1 MRLYRTVA
9 DAIPKL
15 DSAAAARCQSL
26 LDAKT
31 KPRGSLGRLEELAC
45 RLAAIRGEAAPLLA
59 SKAVLI
65 MAADHGVAEEGVSA
79 YPSEVTGQMVANF
92 VRGGAAINVLARQ
105 TGAWVEVADMGV
117 RFPVKGLTGV
127 RTHRMGLGTDNFTKG
142 PAMSRETAEEALD
155 VGVKLASEMALTGVT
170 MLGLG
175 EMGIGNTTA
184 SSALTCAFTGLPPEQ
199 VTGRGTGVDEEGWKR
214 KVDAV
219 RRALEV
225 NQPDPSDPLGVLA
238 KLGGFEIAGLAGA
251 AMGAASKRVP
261 VMLDGFISSVAG
273 LVAVRLCPQV
283 AQYLFASH
291 RSFEIGHVKVLEEL
305 GLQPLLDLGLR
316 LGEGSGAA
324 LAFNLVD
331 ASLSILHEMATFL
344 TAGVRDTG
352 R

>member
-1 MRLYRTVA
+1 M
-9 DAIPKL
+9 
-15 DSAAAARCQSL
+15 
-26 LDAKT
+26 
-31 KPRGSLGRLEELAC
+31 
-45 RLAAIRGEAAPLLA
+45 
-59 SKAVLI
+59 
-65 MAADHGVAEEGVSA
+65 
-79 YPSEVTGQMVANF
+79 
-92 VRGGAAINVLARQ
+92 LARQ
-105 TGAWVEVADMGV
+105 TGAWVEVVDMGV

-127 RTHRMGLGTDNFTKG
+127 RVHRMGLGTENFTKG

-155 VGVKLASEMALTGVT
+155 VGARLASDMAMTGVT

-184 SSALTCAFTGLPPEQ
+184 SSAITCAFTGLTPEE
-199 VTGRGTGVDEEGWKR
+199 VTGRGTGVDDEGWHR

-219 RRALEV
+219 KRALEV
-225 NQPDPSDPLGVLA
+225 NQPDPEDPLGVLA
-238 KLGGFEIAGLAGA
+238 KLGGFEIAGIAGA
-251 AMGAASKRVP
+251 ALGAASKRVP

-283 AQYLFASH
+283 APFLLASH
-291 RSFEIGHVKVLEEL
+291 RSMEVGHTRVLQEL
-305 GLQPLLDLGLR
+305 GQQPLLDLGLR

-344 TAGVRDTG
+344 SAGVRDTG

>member
-1 MRLYRTVA
+1 LRLYRSVA

-15 DSAAAARCQSL
+15 DTAAAARCQSL
-26 LDAKT
+26 LDGKT

-45 RLAAIRGEAAPLLA
+45 RLAAIRGEPAPLLA

-65 MAADHGVAEEGVSA
+65 MAADHGVTEEGVSA

-105 TGAWVEVADMGV
+105 TGAWVEVVDMGV

-127 RTHRMGLGTDNFTKG
+127 RLHRMGLGTENFTKG

-155 VGVKLASEMALTGVT
+155 VGARIASDMAMTGVT

-184 SSALTCAFTGLPPEQ
+184 SSAITCVFTGLTPEE
-199 VTGRGTGVDEEGWKR
+199 VTGRGTGVDDEGWRR

-225 NQPDPSDPLGVLA
+225 NQPDPADPLGVLA
-238 KLGGFEIAGLAGA
+238 KLGGFEIAGIAGA
-251 AMGAASKRVP
+251 ALGAASKQVP

-283 AQYLFASH
+283 APFLLASH
-291 RSFEIGHVKVLEEL
+291 RSMEVGHTRVLQEL

-344 TAGVRDTG
+344 SAGVRDTG